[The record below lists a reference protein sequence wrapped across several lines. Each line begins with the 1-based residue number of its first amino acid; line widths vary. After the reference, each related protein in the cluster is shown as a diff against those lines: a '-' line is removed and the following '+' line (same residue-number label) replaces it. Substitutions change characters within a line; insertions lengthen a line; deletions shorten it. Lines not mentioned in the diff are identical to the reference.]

1 MFLFCQLRVGHVTVA
16 IHFDNTS
23 PFGPGLFTYFLEQFL
38 AYLNDIFDPL
48 LNALSDPSDAVS
60 FF

>member
-1 MFLFCQLRVGHVTVA
+1 VTVA